1 MYGLPYLIDGSCRY
15 MTLKEFQVLG
25 IKDSYHAN
33 ELPTNDYGIKLL
45 LANVQTSLKKDQA
58 MFLWSEESQTLF
70 LINTKARIQ
79 GTVAPKPPADL
90 QKSVQ
95 EYFQTNSLQAN
106 VRKVK
111 ENKIQKNRIYED
123 IL

>member
-1 MYGLPYLIDGSCRY
+1 M
-15 MTLKEFQVLG
+15 
-25 IKDSYHAN
+25 
-33 ELPTNDYGIKLL
+33 ELPTNDYGIELL
-45 LANVQTSLKKDQA
+45 LANVQASLKDQA
-58 MFLWSEESQTLF
+58 MFPFPEESQTLF
-70 LINTKARIQ
+70 LVNTKARIL
-79 GTVAPKPPADL
+79 GAVAPKPPADL
-90 QKSVQ
+90 QKGVQ